1 MDQQPE
7 TPLNNAATPEPTPNI
22 PPQPVSAPPVA
33 PLASS
38 PPIQTPAPQGSGNK
52 KLILIIVVLIVVI
65 VGGGIFA
72 YLALN
77 KDSKKSADTKPSPMV
92 NTSKKPKIITKADPN
107 SDFARCLRPEDY
119 QVFFGG
125 DPLAKVEYYDPDT
138 EATVIGNT
146 IFFKP
151 DSTEYDYDV
160 GYAINSNISESLD
173 PYGVFYKANKDKFW
187 NLSIRGEI
195 QDVDNSGPTASN
207 KKLASDRADKIAQ
220 ELIARGFDASR
231 IKKLD
236 PEINA
241 SYGLS
246 DSQRNVE
253 LELSSQCK
261 PDKNL

>member
-7 TPLNNAATPEPTPNI
+7 TPLNNAASPEPRPKNPSQPTITPA
-22 PPQPVSAPPVA
+22 VLPVA
-33 PLASS
+33 SNT
-38 PPIQTPAPQGSGNK
+38 PIQTPAPKSSGNK
-52 KLILIIVVLIVVI
+52 KLILIIVILVAVI

-72 YLALN
+72 YFALN
-77 KDSKKSADTKPSPMV
+77 KDSKKSADTKPTPV
-92 NTSKKPKIITKADPN
+92 VKTSKKPKIITKAEPN
-107 SDFARCLRPEDY
+107 ADYANCLRPEDY

-160 GYAINSNISESLD
+160 GYAINSNVSESLD

-187 NLSIRGEI
+187 TLSIRGEI

-207 KKLASDRADKIAQ
+207 KKLANDRADKIAQ
-220 ELIARGFDASR
+220 ELISRGFDASR